1 MTSLKSSLD
10 VYTSFNENK
19 QHKYSLK
26 FDILLF
32 ATTCVVEVKAE
43 S

>member
-1 MTSLKSSLD
+1 MKANNINI
-10 VYTSFNENK
+10 YG
-19 QHKYSLK
+19 K